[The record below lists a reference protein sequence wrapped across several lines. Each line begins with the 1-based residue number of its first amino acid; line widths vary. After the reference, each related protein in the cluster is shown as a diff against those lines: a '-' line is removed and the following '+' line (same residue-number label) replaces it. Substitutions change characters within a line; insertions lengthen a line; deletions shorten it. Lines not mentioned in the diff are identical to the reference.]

1 MAIQHATHAR
11 TRMKAVKA
19 FACAMA
25 AMVLPMTFSAAA
37 FASEGGHEASFMSEW
52 GWRIIN
58 FSILV
63 FLIAYF
69 GGGYIRK
76 FFADR
81 TRKIEES
88 IKNSE
93 SAVEEA
99 RAALTEIEDRIKN
112 REAEVAAIMKA
123 SRETGEGEKARL
135 VAEGQ
140 KAADELLKQAESRI
154 ALEVKKAKDAIRAEA
169 SVLAVQMAEDLVRK
183 HINES
188 DHKQAVNSY
197 LASVE
202 AGK

>member
-1 MAIQHATHAR
+1 MVYQHAIHAR
-11 TRMKAVKA
+11 TRMKAVTA

-25 AMVLPMTFSAAA
+25 AMLASVTFSVTA
-37 FASEGGHEASFMSEW
+37 FAAEGAHEASFMSEW

-58 FSILV
+58 FAILV

-81 TRKIEES
+81 TRKIEEG

-99 RAALTEIEDRIKN
+99 RKSLAEIEDRIKN
-112 REAEVAAIMKA
+112 RDAEIAAIMKA

-169 SVLAVQMAEDLVRK
+169 SAMAVHMAEELVRK
-183 HINES
+183 NINES